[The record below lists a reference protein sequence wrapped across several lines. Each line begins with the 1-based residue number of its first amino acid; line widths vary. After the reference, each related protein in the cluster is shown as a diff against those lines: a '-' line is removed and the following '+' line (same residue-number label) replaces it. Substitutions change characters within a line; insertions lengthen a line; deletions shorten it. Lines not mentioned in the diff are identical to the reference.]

1 KTEMRSCL
9 CSEPDSKYEGK
20 ELTLCGW
27 VNKKRD
33 HGNLIFIDLRDRS
46 GIIQLFPKDDNT
58 AKIMKSLRSEDVIQV
73 KGIIKCRPEN
83 MINRD
88 MKTGEIEMEC
98 HFAEVLSR
106 SAVTPFVI
114 EENVKAS
121 EDLRLKYRYLDLR
134 RKYMSSA
141 LILRSKVVNSIRN
154 YLTDNGFIEIE
165 TPIMSKS
172 TPEGARDYLVPSR
185 IHAGKFYSLVQSPQ
199 IYKQIL
205 MVSGFDRYFQIAR
218 CFRDEDQRADR
229 QPEFTQLDLE
239 MSFVSSNDVL
249 CVIEGM
255 IAYMF
260 KETLNINISIPFRRM
275 TYDES
280 MEKYGS
286 DKPDLRYDLE
296 INDISSAVKKS
307 DFLVFKE
314 KRD

>member
-1 KTEMRSCL
+1 MLRTEMRSCL

-114 EENVKAS
+114 EENVK
-121 EDLRLKYRYLDLR
+121 
-134 RKYMSSA
+134 
-141 LILRSKVVNSIRN
+141 
-154 YLTDNGFIEIE
+154 
-165 TPIMSKS
+165 
-172 TPEGARDYLVPSR
+172 
-185 IHAGKFYSLVQSPQ
+185 
-199 IYKQIL
+199 
-205 MVSGFDRYFQIAR
+205 
-218 CFRDEDQRADR
+218 
-229 QPEFTQLDLE
+229 
-239 MSFVSSNDVL
+239 
-249 CVIEGM
+249 
-255 IAYMF
+255 
-260 KETLNINISIPFRRM
+260 
-275 TYDES
+275 
-280 MEKYGS
+280 
-286 DKPDLRYDLE
+286 
-296 INDISSAVKKS
+296 
-307 DFLVFKE
+307 
-314 KRD
+314 